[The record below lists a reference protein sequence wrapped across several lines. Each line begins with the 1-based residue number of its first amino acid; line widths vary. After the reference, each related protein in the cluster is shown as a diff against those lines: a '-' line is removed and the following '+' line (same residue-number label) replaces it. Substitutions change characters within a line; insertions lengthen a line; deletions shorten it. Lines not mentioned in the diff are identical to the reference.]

1 MNIDIFPHILP
12 KPYFD
17 KVQQSGTAGMLMA
30 KRIQAVTPLHDL
42 DARLRIMDQYENYT
56 QVLTLGAPPIENI
69 AGPDV
74 TPDLAKLA
82 NQEMAN
88 LCQQRPDAFLGFV
101 ASLPMNNPD
110 ASLIELERAIDEL
123 GAVGVQFNS
132 NVSGKPLDLPDFEP
146 LFAKMAEVDLPIWIH
161 PTRTPAAA
169 EYIDEPRSYYD
180 MWWAFGW
187 PFETSVA
194 MGRIVFSGLFDRY
207 PDLKIITHHMGAMI
221 PYFENRV
228 GPGLDALGQRSDDP
242 IDGGALASLKNPPA
256 EYFRMF
262 YGDTALFG
270 ARGAMQCGLDYFGA
284 DHVLFGT
291 DMPFVGQISDTIN
304 GIDHLGLNP
313 DDRHSIM
320 EGNARRLLNLK

>member
-12 KPYFD
+12 KLYFD
-17 KVQQSGTAGMLMA
+17 KVQTSGTAGMLMA
-30 KRIQAVTPLHDL
+30 KRIQAVTALHDL
-42 DARLRIMDQYENYT
+42 DARLRIMDEYENYT

-82 NQEMAN
+82 NEEMAK
-88 LCQQRPDAFLGFV
+88 LCQQRPDTFLGFV
-101 ASLPMNNPD
+101 ASLPLNNPD
-110 ASLIELERAIDEL
+110 ASIVELERAINGL
-123 GAVGVQFNS
+123 GAVGVQLNT
-132 NVSGKPLDLPDFEP
+132 NVNGKPLDLPDFEP
-146 LFAKMAEVDLPIWIH
+146 IFAKMANADLPIWVH

-169 EYIDEPRSYYD
+169 EYLDEPRSYYD

-194 MGRIVFSGLFDRY
+194 MGRIVFSGMFDRY
-207 PDLKIITHHMGAMI
+207 PDLKVITHHMGAMV

-228 GPGLDALGQRSDDP
+228 GPGLDALGERSDDP
-242 IDGGALASLKNPPA
+242 IDGAALRSLEKTPA

-270 ARGAMQCGLDYFGA
+270 AVGAMRCGLDYFGA

-291 DMPFVGQISDTIN
+291 DMPFVGHISDTLD
-304 GIDHLGLNP
+304 GIAQLNL
-313 DDRHSIM
+313 DDTDKHAIM
-320 EGNARRLLNLK
+320 EGNARRLLSL